1 MEVIG
6 MKVMTFATRVMRAFA
21 AWEANNHEALKAIP
35 NLPNR
40 FTVDNDYLDEAV
52 DEVLDYL
59 DDDIRAD
66 AEVVEWVERR
76 LPGELA
82 KVPNH
87 PYAAKY
93 LAVMLVC
100 HDLAEQI

>member
-1 MEVIG
+1 
-6 MKVMTFATRVMRAFA
+6 MKDMTWYVFTARVMRAFA
-21 AWEANNHEALKAIP
+21 AWEADNHEALKAIP

-40 FTVDNDYLDEAV
+40 FTVDNDYLDEPIKAG
-52 DEVLDYL
+52 
-59 DDDIRAD
+59 
-66 AEVVEWVERR
+66 AEVVDWVNRR

-87 PYAAKY
+87 PNAAKY
-93 LAVMLVC
+93 LAAMLVC

>member
-1 MEVIG
+1 
-6 MKVMTFATRVMRAFA
+6 MKDMTWYVFTARVMRAFA
-21 AWEANNHEALKAIP
+21 AWEADNHEALKAIP

-59 DDDIRAD
+59 DEPIKAGT
-66 AEVVEWVERR
+66 EVVDWVNRR

-87 PYAAKY
+87 PNAAKY
-93 LAVMLVC
+93 LAAMLVC

>member
-1 MEVIG
+1 
-6 MKVMTFATRVMRAFA
+6 MTWYVFTARVMRAFA
-21 AWEANNHEALKAIP
+21 AWEAENHEALKAIP
-35 NLPNR
+35 NLANR

-52 DEVLDYL
+52 DEILGYL
-59 DDDIRAD
+59 DEPVKAG
-66 AEVVEWVERR
+66 AEIVDWVERR

-82 KVPNH
+82 KTPKC
-87 PYAAKY
+87 PDAAKY